1 MRGMINKPSRAAAR
15 KKRHYKMRRNLSGT
29 AVRPRLTVF
38 KSNKYIYAQLIDD
51 VAGHTLAS
59 ASSLDAMLIKANDLK
74 SASNMEAAKAVGT
87 AVAKKALD
95 KGIDTIV
102 FDRSGYVYHGKLQAL
117 ADAAREAGLKF

>member
-1 MRGMINKPSRAAAR
+1 MIRKPSRAAAR

-29 AVRPRLTVF
+29 AIRPRLTVF

-59 ASSLDAMLIKANDLK
+59 ASSLDTALVKANNLE
-74 SASNMEAAKAVGT
+74 STSNLEAAKAVGT
-87 AVAKKALD
+87 EVAKKALD
-95 KGIDTIV
+95 RGIDTIV

>member
-1 MRGMINKPSRAAAR
+1 MINKPSRAAAR

-29 AVRPRLTVF
+29 AARPRLTVF

-59 ASSLDAMLIKANDLK
+59 VSTLDAAFVKANSLE
-74 SASNMEAAKAVGT
+74 STSNLEAAKAVGT
-87 AVAKKALD
+87 QVAKKALD

-102 FDRSGYVYHGKLQAL
+102 FDRSGYIYHGKLQVL

>member
-1 MRGMINKPSRAAAR
+1 MIKKPSRALAR

-29 AVRPRLTVF
+29 AARPRLTVF

-59 ASSLDAMLIKANDLK
+59 ASTLDAAFIKDNKLE
-74 SASNMEAAKAVGT
+74 SASNIDAAKAIGT
-87 AVAKKALD
+87 SVAKKALE
-95 KGIDTIV
+95 KGIDSIV
-102 FDRSGYVYHGKLQAL
+102 FDRSGYIYHGKLQAL

>member
-1 MRGMINKPSRAAAR
+1 MINKPSRAVAR

-59 ASSLDAMLIKANDLK
+59 ASTLDVAFVKANNLESK
-74 SASNMEAAKAVGT
+74 SNLEAAKAIGT
-87 AVAKKALD
+87 HVAKKALE

-102 FDRSGYVYHGKLQAL
+102 FDRSGYIYHGKLQAL